1 MKKIILSLAIL
12 TVAASC
18 SNKVKCY
25 ECDMKMDGVWKDAG
39 CYTKD
44 EWKSIQIA
52 NSTGNGT
59 GYLDKS
65 QYCRVRE

>member
-1 MKKIILSLAIL
+1 MKYIIKSLVIILLLS
-12 TVAASC
+12 SC

-44 EWKSIQIA
+44 EWKSIQFTDIQ
-52 NSTGNGT
+52 GNWV
-59 GYLDKS
+59 LDKS
-65 QYCRVRE
+65 RYCRVRK

>member
-25 ECDMKMDGVWKDAG
+25 ECDMQKNGNWQDAG

-44 EWKSIQIA
+44 EWKSIQFTDI
-52 NSTGNGT
+52 TGNGN
-59 GYLDKS
+59 LDKS
-65 QYCRVRE
+65 QYCRVRK